1 VLAVVVVT
9 ALIALTN
16 LELQA
21 AAIVKALALHR
32 PVLVSGKGMILVI
45 PALELLTGASVPLA
59 SAKGG
64 RLARQLPHHLLDA
77 RERGGQVPFPA
88 DRALQ
93 TLAFD
98 HALDT
103 LPSPGVLHD
112 PRGELLLGADVA
124 SRCDRGHDGS
134 KRQQQMHRSQ

>member
-1 VLAVVVVT
+1 MLAVVVVT

-45 PALELLTGASVPLA
+45 PALELLAGASVPLA

-64 RLARQLPHHLLDA
+64 RLARQLHICSTRENVVDKSHSPLIVHCKRWLSIPRLTPTA
-77 RERGGQVPFPA
+77 RG
-88 DRALQ
+88 
-93 TLAFD
+93 T
-98 HALDT
+98 
-103 LPSPGVLHD
+103 S
-112 PRGELLLGADVA
+112 
-124 SRCDRGHDGS
+124 
-134 KRQQQMHRSQ
+134 